1 MLHWKYGSE
10 HNTFSPPRTC
20 AHSQSPQ
27 DPATLEV
34 NTARLL
40 DHVTSPAHA
49 RTLIPPAL
57 PPPRPRPRAPP
68 LSLVRVYADINTCV
82 CLTMCTHF
90 HLPSLS
96 CLVVARSLHSPAAYY
111 RNWPV
116 DIVIQAYFGMQQPLG
131 AVGEV
136 AFKKQLYQSML
147 GQSKIPLS
155 NRQSARGH

>member
-1 MLHWKYGSE
+1 MRTLAVTAGPRHIGSE
-10 HNTFSPPRTC
+10 HCSFIRSRHLPCTC
-20 AHSQSPQ
+20 AQPQ
-27 DPATLEV
+27 P
-34 NTARLL
+34 
-40 DHVTSPAHA
+40 
-49 RTLIPPAL
+49 
-57 PPPRPRPRAPP
+57 PRPRAPP

-96 CLVVARSLHSPAAYY
+96 CLAVARSLHSPAAYY